1 MKDAIQQIGA
11 IAGLASFLG
20 LGVLAFL
27 YFAQARHV
35 RDLEDKATFVPDEA
49 DMPAAVPAAAAT
61 SAAAA
66 GTAAAAAPA
75 TRKERKAAAAAS
87 TPAAAAEAQLEAARQ
102 TEVARAAA
110 ERRQRF
116 QQRRGSDPFTSDADV
131 KSGGSSG
138 RRMPEPRAMIVIGL
152 GVAVLLAGV
161 VFGASRILGGSSD
174 SGTATNSAASEQGTG
189 PPVEVAVLNGTPV
202 PGLAAKIGEMVRQ
215 AGSYKLGNVTNTETP
230 FDVTTV
236 MFDPKDPKSK
246 ATAQTLAAQLKVTQV
261 QPMTGE
267 VKKASTPSTVA
278 VVVGEDRAG
287 T

>member
-20 LGVLAFL
+20 LGILAFL

-49 DMPAAVPAAAAT
+49 DMPTSVPATAAT
-61 SAAAA
+61 SAAAT
-66 GTAAAAAPA
+66 GTGTAAAPA

-116 QQRRGSDPFTSDADV
+116 QQRRGSDPFTSDAAV
-131 KSGGSSG
+131 KNGGSGGRS
-138 RRMPEPRAMIVIGL
+138 MPEPRAMIVIGL

-161 VFGASRILGGSSD
+161 VFGASRILGGND

-236 MFDPKDPKSK
+236 MFDPKDPKAK
-246 ATAQTLAAQLKVTQV
+246 ATAQALASQLKVTQA

-267 VKKASTPSTVA
+267 VKKASAPSTVA